1 MRFIKEFN
9 QKKEYSIFAF
19 HFNFSNMKFNYIL
32 PLFVFLLISNFV
44 TSQNSNSDDKGLLIT
59 DFVKTPKKLSKQEIE
74 KKSARRLKESSQE
87 YGKSITK
94 DELEEMLYI
103 FSSDEFG
110 GRGTPS
116 KGQDLATDFL
126 KDNYIDL
133 GIQPARKTYEHKVF
147 LQFDEKPNIS
157 LSINEKEFKY
167 YDDFIAYN
175 NGPNISFSNSEII
188 YVGYG
193 IDHRNYNSYDGLDVN
208 DKVVLAIAGEPKN
221 RRGNYFISGGEKKS
235 EWSTRNEIARKKEA
249 ASKNGAKALI
259 LINNNL
265 FNRYS
270 KEYRLSD
277 NNKGEKRMSLAS
289 DKTNENTQVLLF
301 SEKNKD
307 YLLQKNR
314 KYINFSFEKNYNEFS
329 ANNIAALIKGS
340 KFPNEYIVIT
350 AHLDHVGIQNGEV
363 YNGADDDGS
372 GSVGILEIAEAF
384 SLAIKDGNRPKRSI
398 LFLHVT
404 AEENGLLGSEF
415 YTDYDPIVPLSETMV
430 CLNMDMI
437 GRTESKRKK
446 TEPEDYIYII
456 GSEMLSDDLHNINK
470 KANDENVKLNL
481 DYRYNDPTSLVF
493 ESGRYIENQY
503 YYRSDHYNFAKYNIP
518 SIFFFS
524 GVHEDY
530 HMPTDTAEKILY
542 DIYEKR
548 IKLIFH
554 TAWDLANADKKIE
567 LNK

>member
-1 MRFIKEFN
+1 MNFKNILSLFIC
-9 QKKEYSIFAF
+9 
-19 HFNFSNMKFNYIL
+19 
-32 PLFVFLLISNFV
+32 LLISNHCI
-44 TSQNSNSDDKGLLIT
+44 SQDSNPEIKSILIK
-59 DFVKTPKKLSKQEIE
+59 DLIKTPKKLSKEEIK
-74 KKSARRLKESSQE
+74 KKSSRRLKESSKQ

-94 DELEEMLYI
+94 EELEELLYV

-126 KDNYIDL
+126 KKNYEDL
-133 GIQPARKTYEHKVF
+133 GIQPARKNIYEHEVF
-147 LQFDEKPNIS
+147 LQFDEKPNVS
-157 LSINEKEFKY
+157 LSINKKEFKY
-167 YDDFIAYN
+167 YNDYIAYN
-175 NGPNISFSNSEII
+175 NGPDVSFSDTEII

-193 IDHRNYNSYDGLDVN
+193 IDHKNYNSYDGLDVT

-221 RRGNYFISGGEKKS
+221 RRGNYFISGGKKKS
-235 EWSTRNEIARKKEA
+235 EWSTRNEISRKKEA
-249 ASKNGAKALI
+249 AAKNGAKALI
-259 LINNNL
+259 LINNRL
-265 FNRYS
+265 FKRYS
-270 KEYRLSD
+270 NEHMLSD
-277 NNKGEKRMSLAS
+277 TNKGEKRMSLAS
-289 DKTNENTQVLLF
+289 DKINENTQVLLF
-301 SEKNKD
+301 SDKNKD

-314 KYINFSFEKNYNEFS
+314 KFMNFSFEKNYNEFS

-340 KFPNEYIVIT
+340 EFPDEYIVIT
-350 AHLDHVGIQNGEV
+350 AHLDHVGIQNGIV

-384 SLAIKDGNRPKRSI
+384 SLAIKDGFRPKRSI

-404 AEENGLLGSEF
+404 AEENGLLGSEY

-437 GRTESKRKK
+437 GRTESNRKE

-456 GSEMLSDDLHNINK
+456 GSKMLSDDLHNINK
-470 KANDENVKLNL
+470 KANDEHVKINL

-503 YYRSDHYNFAKYNIP
+503 YYRSDHYNFAKYDIP

-530 HMPTDTAEKILY
+530 HMPTDTADKILY

-554 TAWDLANADKKIE
+554 TAWDLANADKRIE

>member
-1 MRFIKEFN
+1 MNFKNILSLFIC
-9 QKKEYSIFAF
+9 
-19 HFNFSNMKFNYIL
+19 
-32 PLFVFLLISNFV
+32 LLISNHCI
-44 TSQNSNSDDKGLLIT
+44 SQDSNQEIKSILIK
-59 DFVKTPKKLSKQEIE
+59 DLIKTPKKLSKEEIK
-74 KKSARRLKESSQE
+74 KKSSRRLKESSKQ

-94 DELEEMLYI
+94 EELEELLYV

-126 KDNYIDL
+126 KNNYKDL
-133 GIQPARKTYEHKVF
+133 GIQPARKNTYEHKVF
-147 LQFDEKPNIS
+147 LQFDEKPNVS
-157 LSINEKEFKY
+157 LSINKKEFKY
-167 YDDFIAYN
+167 YNDYIAYN
-175 NGPNISFSNSEII
+175 NGPDVSFSDTEII

-193 IDHRNYNSYDGLDVN
+193 IDHKNYNSYDGLDVT

-221 RRGNYFISGGEKKS
+221 RRGNYFISGGKKKS
-235 EWSTRNEIARKKEA
+235 EWSTRNEISRKKEA
-249 ASKNGAKALI
+249 AAKNGAKALI
-259 LINNNL
+259 LINNRL
-265 FNRYS
+265 FKRYS
-270 KEYRLSD
+270 NEHMLSD
-277 NNKGEKRMSLAS
+277 TNKGEKRMSLAS
-289 DKTNENTQVLLF
+289 DKINENTQVLLF
-301 SEKNKD
+301 SNKNKD

-314 KYINFSFEKNYNEFS
+314 KFMNFSLEKNYNEFS

-340 KFPNEYIVIT
+340 EFPDEYIVIT
-350 AHLDHVGIQNGEV
+350 AHLDHVGIQNGIV

-372 GSVGILEIAEAF
+372 GSVGVLEIAEAF
-384 SLAIKDGNRPKRSI
+384 SLAIKDGFRPKRSI

-404 AEENGLLGSEF
+404 AEENGLLGSEY

-470 KANDENVKLNL
+470 KANDEHVKINL

-503 YYRSDHYNFAKYNIP
+503 YYRSDHYNFAKYDIP

-530 HMPTDTAEKILY
+530 HMPTDTADKILY

-554 TAWDLANADKKIE
+554 TAWDLANADKRIE

>member
-1 MRFIKEFN
+1 M
-9 QKKEYSIFAF
+9 
-19 HFNFSNMKFNYIL
+19 NFKYIL
-32 PLFVFLLISNFV
+32 PLFICILISNHCI
-44 TSQNSNSDDKGLLIT
+44 SQDSNQEIKSTLLKDLI
-59 DFVKTPKKLSKQEIE
+59 KTPKKLSKEEIK
-74 KKSARRLKESSQE
+74 KKSTRKLKESSKE

-94 DELEEMLYI
+94 EELKELLYV

-126 KDNYIDL
+126 KENYIDL
-133 GIQPARKTYEHKVF
+133 GIQPARKNTYEHKVF

-157 LSINEKEFKY
+157 LSINKKEFKY
-167 YDDFIAYN
+167 YTDYIAYN
-175 NGPNISFSNSEII
+175 NGPDTSFSDTEII

-193 IDHRNYNSYDGLDVN
+193 IDHKNYNSYDGLDVK

-221 RRGNYFISGGEKKS
+221 RRGNYFINGGKKKS
-235 EWSTRNEIARKKEA
+235 EWSTRNEISRKKEA
-249 ASKNGAKALI
+249 AAKNGAKALI
-259 LINNNL
+259 LINNRL
-265 FNRYS
+265 FKRYS
-270 KEYRLSD
+270 NEQILSD
-277 NNKGEKRMSLAS
+277 TNKGEKRMSLAS
-289 DKTNENTQVLLF
+289 DKISENTQVLLF
-301 SEKNKD
+301 SDKNKD

-314 KYINFSFEKNYNEFS
+314 KFMNFSFEKNYNEFS

-340 KFPNEYIVIT
+340 EFPDEYIVIT
-350 AHLDHVGIQNGEV
+350 AHLDHVGIQNGVV

-384 SLAIKDGNRPKRSI
+384 SLALKEGFRPKRSI

-404 AEENGLLGSEF
+404 AEENGLLGSEY
-415 YTDYDPIVPLSETMV
+415 YTDYDPIIPLSETMV

-437 GRTESKRKK
+437 GRTESKRKE
-446 TEPEDYIYII
+446 TEPKDYIYII

-470 KANDENVKLNL
+470 KANEENVKLNL

-530 HMPTDTAEKILY
+530 HMPTDTADKILY

>member
-1 MRFIKEFN
+1 M
-9 QKKEYSIFAF
+9 
-19 HFNFSNMKFNYIL
+19 NFKNIL
-32 PLFVFLLISNFV
+32 SLFVCLLISNHCI
-44 TSQNSNSDDKGLLIT
+44 SQDSNKEIKSILIK
-59 DFVKTPKKLSKQEIE
+59 DLIKTTKKLSKEEIK
-74 KKSARRLKESSQE
+74 KKSSRRLKESSKQ

-94 DELEEMLYI
+94 EELEELLYI

-126 KDNYIDL
+126 KNNYKDL
-133 GIQPARKTYEHKVF
+133 GIQPARKNTYEHKVF
-147 LQFDEKPNIS
+147 LQFDEKPNVS
-157 LSINEKEFKY
+157 LSINKKEFKY
-167 YDDFIAYN
+167 YNDYIAYN
-175 NGPNISFSNSEII
+175 NGPDVSFSDTEII

-193 IDHRNYNSYDGLDVN
+193 IDHKNYNSYDGLDVT

-221 RRGNYFISGGEKKS
+221 RRGNYFISGGKKKS
-235 EWSTRNEIARKKEA
+235 EWSTRNEISRKKEA
-249 ASKNGAKALI
+249 AAKNGAKALI
-259 LINNNL
+259 LINNRL
-265 FNRYS
+265 FKRYS
-270 KEYRLSD
+270 NEHMLSD
-277 NNKGEKRMSLAS
+277 TNKGEKRMSLAS
-289 DKTNENTQVLLF
+289 DKINENTQVLLF
-301 SEKNKD
+301 SDKNKD

-314 KYINFSFEKNYNEFS
+314 KFMNFSFEKNYNEFS

-340 KFPNEYIVIT
+340 EFPDEYIVIT
-350 AHLDHVGIQNGEV
+350 AHLDHVGVQNGIV

-384 SLAIKDGNRPKRSI
+384 SLAIKDGFRPKRSI

-404 AEENGLLGSEF
+404 AEENGLLGSEY

-437 GRTESKRKK
+437 GRTESKRKE

-470 KANDENVKLNL
+470 KANDEHVKINL

-503 YYRSDHYNFAKYNIP
+503 YYRSDHYNFAKYDIP

-530 HMPTDTAEKILY
+530 HMPTDTADKILY

-554 TAWDLANADKKIE
+554 TAWDLANADKRIE

>member
-1 MRFIKEFN
+1 MNLKFLLYLIIFLFN
-9 QKKEYSIFAF
+9 VNFLFSQVRKSSVTTPEKYLNYGENNRAREVVNKNKSQKK
-19 HFNFSNMKFNYIL
+19 
-32 PLFVFLLISNFV
+32 
-44 TSQNSNSDDKGLLIT
+44 SDQDKVQYDLRL
-59 DFVKTPKKLSKQEIE
+59 KNLSK
-74 KKSARRLKESSQE
+74 KYAN
-87 YGKSITK
+87 SITK
-94 DELEEMLYI
+94 DELEDMLYV

-126 KDNYIDL
+126 KENYENLQIK
-133 GIQPARKTYEHKVF
+133 PARNNNYEHQVF

-157 LSINEKEFKY
+157 LSINKKKFKY
-167 YDDFIAYN
+167 YNDYIAYN
-175 NGPNISFSNSEII
+175 NGPDISFNDTEIL

-193 IDHRNYNSYDGLDVN
+193 IDHKNYNSYDGLDVK

-221 RRGNYFISGGEKKS
+221 KKGKYAITGGEKKS
-235 EWSTRNEIARKKEA
+235 EWSSRNEISKKKEA
-249 ASKNGAKALI
+249 ALKNGAKALI

-265 FNRYS
+265 FKRYS
-270 KEYRLSD
+270 NEYKISD
-277 NNKGEKRMSLAS
+277 NNMGEKRMSLAS
-289 DKTNENTQVLLF
+289 DIANEKIQVLLF
-301 SEKNKD
+301 SEKNKNF
-307 YLLQKNR
+307 LLQKNR
-314 KYINFSFEKNYNEFS
+314 KFMNFSFKKNFNKFS
-329 ANNIAALIKGS
+329 ANNIAAFIKGS
-340 KFPNEYIVIT
+340 EFPNECIVIT

-372 GSVGILEIAEAF
+372 GSVGMLEIAEAF
-384 SLAIKDGNRPKRSI
+384 SLAVKDGYIPKRSI

-404 AEENGLLGSEF
+404 AEENGLLGSEY
-415 YTDYDPIVPLSETMV
+415 YTDYDPIVPLNETMV

-437 GRTESKRKK
+437 GRTESKRKE
-446 TEPEDYIYII
+446 TEPKDYIYII
-456 GSEMLSDDLHNINK
+456 GSKMLSDDLHNINK
-470 KANDENVKLNL
+470 KANDENVQLNL

-542 DIYEKR
+542 EIYEKR

>member
-1 MRFIKEFN
+1 MNLKFLLYLIIFLFN
-9 QKKEYSIFAF
+9 VNFLFSQVRKSSVTTPEKYLYYGENNRAREVVNKNNSQKK
-19 HFNFSNMKFNYIL
+19 
-32 PLFVFLLISNFV
+32 
-44 TSQNSNSDDKGLLIT
+44 SDQDKVQYDLRL
-59 DFVKTPKKLSKQEIE
+59 KNLSK
-74 KKSARRLKESSQE
+74 KYAN
-87 YGKSITK
+87 SITQ
-94 DELEEMLYI
+94 DELEEMLYV

-126 KDNYIDL
+126 KENYENLQIK
-133 GIQPARKTYEHKVF
+133 PARNNNYEHQVF

-157 LSINEKEFKY
+157 LSINKKKFKY
-167 YDDFIAYN
+167 YNDYIAYN
-175 NGPNISFSNSEII
+175 NGPDISFNDTEIL

-193 IDHRNYNSYDGLDVN
+193 IDHKNYNSYDGLDVK

-221 RRGNYFISGGEKKS
+221 KKGKYAITGGEKKS
-235 EWSTRNEIARKKEA
+235 EWSSRNEISKKKEA
-249 ASKNGAKALI
+249 ALKNGAKALI

-265 FNRYS
+265 FKRYS
-270 KEYRLSD
+270 NEYKISD
-277 NNKGEKRMSLAS
+277 NNMGEKRMSLAS
-289 DKTNENTQVLLF
+289 DIANEKIQVLLF
-301 SEKNKD
+301 SEKNKNF
-307 YLLQKNR
+307 LLQKNR
-314 KYINFSFEKNYNEFS
+314 KFMNFSFKKNFNKFS
-329 ANNIAALIKGS
+329 ANNIAAFIKGS
-340 KFPNEYIVIT
+340 EFPNECIVIT

-372 GSVGILEIAEAF
+372 GSVGMLEIAEAF
-384 SLAIKDGNRPKRSI
+384 SLAVKDGYIPKRSI

-404 AEENGLLGSEF
+404 AEENGLLGSEY
-415 YTDYDPIVPLSETMV
+415 YTDFDPIVPLNETMV

-437 GRTESKRKK
+437 GRTESKRKE
-446 TEPEDYIYII
+446 TEPKDYIYII

-470 KANDENVKLNL
+470 KANDENVQLNL

-493 ESGRYIENQY
+493 ESGRYIENNY

-542 DIYEKR
+542 EIYEKR

>member
-1 MRFIKEFN
+1 MNFKNILSLFIC
-9 QKKEYSIFAF
+9 
-19 HFNFSNMKFNYIL
+19 
-32 PLFVFLLISNFV
+32 LLISNHCI
-44 TSQNSNSDDKGLLIT
+44 SQDSNQEIKSILIK
-59 DFVKTPKKLSKQEIE
+59 DLIKTPKKLSKEEIK
-74 KKSARRLKESSQE
+74 KKSSRRLKESSKQ

-94 DELEEMLYI
+94 EELEELLYV

-126 KDNYIDL
+126 KNNYKDL
-133 GIQPARKTYEHKVF
+133 GIQPARKNTYEHKVF
-147 LQFDEKPNIS
+147 LQFDEKPNVS
-157 LSINEKEFKY
+157 LSINKKEFKY
-167 YDDFIAYN
+167 YNDYIAYN
-175 NGPNISFSNSEII
+175 NGPDVSFSDTEII

-193 IDHRNYNSYDGLDVN
+193 IDHKNYNSYDGLDVT

-221 RRGNYFISGGEKKS
+221 RRGNYFISGGKKKS
-235 EWSTRNEIARKKEA
+235 EWSTRNEISRKKEA
-249 ASKNGAKALI
+249 AAKNGAKALI
-259 LINNNL
+259 LINNRL
-265 FNRYS
+265 FKRYS
-270 KEYRLSD
+270 NEHMLSD
-277 NNKGEKRMSLAS
+277 TNKGEKRMSLAS
-289 DKTNENTQVLLF
+289 DKINENTQVLLF
-301 SEKNKD
+301 SDKNKD

-314 KYINFSFEKNYNEFS
+314 KFMNFSFEKNYNEFS

-340 KFPNEYIVIT
+340 EFPDEYIVIT
-350 AHLDHVGIQNGEV
+350 AHLDHVGIQNGIV

-384 SLAIKDGNRPKRSI
+384 SLAIKDGFRPKRSI

-404 AEENGLLGSEF
+404 AEENGLLGSEY

-470 KANDENVKLNL
+470 KANDEHVKINL

-503 YYRSDHYNFAKYNIP
+503 YYRSDHYNFAKYDIP

-530 HMPTDTAEKILY
+530 HMPTDTADKILY

-554 TAWDLANADKKIE
+554 TAWDLANADKRIE

>member
-1 MRFIKEFN
+1 
-9 QKKEYSIFAF
+9 
-19 HFNFSNMKFNYIL
+19 MKL
-32 PLFVFLLISNFV
+32 KFLLYLIIFLFNANFLLSQVRKSSV
-44 TSQNSNSDDKGLLIT
+44 TTPEKYLYYGKNSSSKVVLNENNSKKKTDQDKIGYE
-59 DFVKTPKKLSKQEIE
+59 Q
-74 KKSARRLKESSQE
+74 RLKFKSKI
-87 YGKSITK
+87 YGESITK
-94 DELEEMLYI
+94 EELEEMLYI

-126 KDNYIDL
+126 KQKYIDL
-133 GIQPARKTYEHKVF
+133 GIQPALDKSYEHEVL
-147 LQFDEKPNIS
+147 LQFDEKPDVS
-157 LSINEKEFKY
+157 LSINKKKFKY
-167 YDDFIAYN
+167 YNDYIAYN
-175 NGPNISFSNSEII
+175 NGPDISINDTEII

-193 IDHRNYNSYDGLDVN
+193 IDHKNYNSYDGLDVKN
-208 DKVVLAIAGEPKN
+208 KVVLAIAGEPKN
-221 RRGNYFISGGEKKS
+221 KEDNYFISGGKKKS
-235 EWSTRNEIARKKEA
+235 EWSTRNEITRKKEA
-249 ASKNGAKALI
+249 AKKNGAKALI
-259 LINNNL
+259 LINNKL

-270 KEYRLSD
+270 NEYKLSD
-277 NNKGEKRMSLAS
+277 TNKGEKRMSLAS
-289 DKTNENTQVLLF
+289 DMTNEKIQVLLF
-301 SEKNKD
+301 SNKNKD
-307 YLLQKNR
+307 FLLQKNR
-314 KYINFSFEKNYNEFS
+314 KFINFSLKKNFNKFS
-329 ANNIAALIKGS
+329 ANNIAAFIKGNE
-340 KFPNEYIVIT
+340 FADEYIVIT

-384 SLAIKDGNRPKRSI
+384 SEAIKDGYRPKRSI

-404 AEENGLLGSEF
+404 AEENGLLGSEY

-446 TEPEDYIYII
+446 TEPKDYIYII
-456 GSEMLSDDLHNINK
+456 GSKMLSNDLHNINK
-470 KANDENVKLNL
+470 KANEENVKLNL

-503 YYRSDHYNFAKYNIP
+503 YYRSDHYNFAKYSIP

-530 HMPTDTAEKILY
+530 HMPTDTADKILY

-554 TAWDLANADKKIE
+554 TAWDLANADKRIE

>member
-1 MRFIKEFN
+1 MNFKNILSLFIC
-9 QKKEYSIFAF
+9 
-19 HFNFSNMKFNYIL
+19 
-32 PLFVFLLISNFV
+32 LLISNHCIA
-44 TSQNSNSDDKGLLIT
+44 QDSNPEIKSILIK
-59 DFVKTPKKLSKQEIE
+59 DLIKTPKKLSKEEIK
-74 KKSARRLKESSQE
+74 KKSSRRLKESSKQ

-94 DELEEMLYI
+94 EELEELLYI

-126 KDNYIDL
+126 KKNYEDL
-133 GIQPARKTYEHKVF
+133 GIQPARKNIYEHEVF
-147 LQFDEKPNIS
+147 LQFDEKPNVS
-157 LSINEKEFKY
+157 LSINKKEFKY
-167 YDDFIAYN
+167 YYDYIAYN
-175 NGPNISFSNSEII
+175 NGPDVSFSDTEII

-193 IDHRNYNSYDGLDVN
+193 IDHKNYNSYDGLDVT

-221 RRGNYFISGGEKKS
+221 RRGNYFISGVKKKS
-235 EWSTRNEIARKKEA
+235 EWSTRNEISRKKEA
-249 ASKNGAKALI
+249 ATKNGAKALI
-259 LINNNL
+259 LINNRL
-265 FNRYS
+265 FKRYS
-270 KEYRLSD
+270 NEHMLSD
-277 NNKGEKRMSLAS
+277 TNKGEKRMSLAS
-289 DKTNENTQVLLF
+289 DKINENTQVLLF
-301 SEKNKD
+301 SDKNKD

-314 KYINFSFEKNYNEFS
+314 KFMNFSFEKNYNEFS

-340 KFPNEYIVIT
+340 EFPNEYIVIT
-350 AHLDHVGIQNGEV
+350 AHLDHVGIQNGIV

-384 SLAIKDGNRPKRSI
+384 SLAIKDGFRPKRSI

-404 AEENGLLGSEF
+404 AEENGLLGSEY

-437 GRTESKRKK
+437 GRTESKRKE

-470 KANDENVKLNL
+470 KANDEHVKINL

-503 YYRSDHYNFAKYNIP
+503 YYRSDHYNFAKYDIP

-530 HMPTDTAEKILY
+530 HMPTDTADKILY

-554 TAWDLANADKKIE
+554 TAWDLANADKRIE

>member
-1 MRFIKEFN
+1 MNFKNILSLFIC
-9 QKKEYSIFAF
+9 
-19 HFNFSNMKFNYIL
+19 
-32 PLFVFLLISNFV
+32 LLISNHCIA
-44 TSQNSNSDDKGLLIT
+44 QDSNPEIKSILIK
-59 DFVKTPKKLSKQEIE
+59 DLIKTPKKLSKEEIK
-74 KKSARRLKESSQE
+74 KKSSRRLKESSKQ

-94 DELEEMLYI
+94 EELEELLYI

-116 KGQDLATDFL
+116 KGQDLATNFL
-126 KDNYIDL
+126 KKNYEDL
-133 GIQPARKTYEHKVF
+133 GIQPARKNIYEHEVF
-147 LQFDEKPNIS
+147 LQFDEKPNVS
-157 LSINEKEFKY
+157 LSINKKEFKY
-167 YDDFIAYN
+167 YYDYIAYN
-175 NGPNISFSNSEII
+175 NGPDVSFSDTEII

-193 IDHRNYNSYDGLDVN
+193 IDHKNYNSYDGLDVT

-221 RRGNYFISGGEKKS
+221 RRGNYFISGVKKKS
-235 EWSTRNEIARKKEA
+235 EWSTRNEISRKKEA
-249 ASKNGAKALI
+249 ATKNGAKALI
-259 LINNNL
+259 LINNRL
-265 FNRYS
+265 FKRYS
-270 KEYRLSD
+270 NEHMLSD
-277 NNKGEKRMSLAS
+277 TNKGEKRMSLAS
-289 DKTNENTQVLLF
+289 DKINENTQVLLF
-301 SEKNKD
+301 SDKNKD

-314 KYINFSFEKNYNEFS
+314 KFMNFSFEKNYNEFS

-340 KFPNEYIVIT
+340 EFPNEYIVIT
-350 AHLDHVGIQNGEV
+350 AHLDHVGIQNGIV

-384 SLAIKDGNRPKRSI
+384 SLAIKDGFRPKRSI

-404 AEENGLLGSEF
+404 AEENGLLGSEY

-437 GRTESKRKK
+437 GRTESKRKE

-470 KANDENVKLNL
+470 KANDEHVKINL

-503 YYRSDHYNFAKYNIP
+503 YYRSDHYNFAKYDIP

-530 HMPTDTAEKILY
+530 HMPTDTADKILY

-554 TAWDLANADKKIE
+554 TAWDLANADKRIE

>member
-1 MRFIKEFN
+1 M
-9 QKKEYSIFAF
+9 
-19 HFNFSNMKFNYIL
+19 NFKNIL
-32 PLFVFLLISNFV
+32 SLFVCLLISNHCI
-44 TSQNSNSDDKGLLIT
+44 SQDSNQEIKSTQIKDLI
-59 DFVKTPKKLSKQEIE
+59 KTPKKLSKEEIK
-74 KKSARRLKESSQE
+74 KKSSRRLKESSKQ

-94 DELEEMLYI
+94 EELEELLYV

-126 KDNYIDL
+126 KKNYKDL
-133 GIQPARKTYEHKVF
+133 GIQPARNNTYEHEVF
-147 LQFDEKPNIS
+147 LQFDEKPNVS
-157 LSINEKEFKY
+157 LSINKKEFKY
-167 YDDFIAYN
+167 YNDYIAYN
-175 NGPNISFSNSEII
+175 NGPDTSFSDTEII

-193 IDHRNYNSYDGLDVN
+193 IHHKNYNSYDGLDVK

-221 RRGNYFISGGEKKS
+221 RRGNYFISGGKKKS
-235 EWSTRNEIARKKEA
+235 EWSTRNEISRKKEA
-249 ASKNGAKALI
+249 AAKNGAKALI
-259 LINNNL
+259 LINNRL
-265 FNRYS
+265 FKRYS
-270 KEYRLSD
+270 NEHMLSD
-277 NNKGEKRMSLAS
+277 TNKGEKRMSLAS
-289 DKTNENTQVLLF
+289 DKINENTQVLLF
-301 SEKNKD
+301 SDKNKD

-314 KYINFSFEKNYNEFS
+314 KFMNFSFEKNYNEFS

-340 KFPNEYIVIT
+340 EFPDEYIVIT
-350 AHLDHVGIQNGEV
+350 AHLDHVGIQNGIV

-384 SLAIKDGNRPKRSI
+384 SLGMKDGFRPKRSI

-404 AEENGLLGSEF
+404 AEENGLLGSEY
-415 YTDYDPIVPLSETMV
+415 YTDYDPIVPLSKTMV

-437 GRTESKRKK
+437 GRTESKRKE

-470 KANDENVKLNL
+470 KANDEHVKINL

-503 YYRSDHYNFAKYNIP
+503 YYRSDHYNFAKYDIP

-530 HMPTDTAEKILY
+530 HMPTDTADKILY

-554 TAWDLANADKKIE
+554 TAWDLANADKRIE

>member
-1 MRFIKEFN
+1 M
-9 QKKEYSIFAF
+9 
-19 HFNFSNMKFNYIL
+19 NFKYIL
-32 PLFVFLLISNFV
+32 PLFICILISNHCI
-44 TSQNSNSDDKGLLIT
+44 SQDSNQEIKSTLLKDLI
-59 DFVKTPKKLSKQEIE
+59 KTPKKLSKEEIK
-74 KKSARRLKESSQE
+74 KKSTRKLKESSKE

-94 DELEEMLYI
+94 EELKELLYV

-126 KDNYIDL
+126 KENYIDL
-133 GIQPARKTYEHKVF
+133 GIQPARKNTYKHKVF

-157 LSINEKEFKY
+157 LSINKKEFKY
-167 YDDFIAYN
+167 YTDYIAYN
-175 NGPNISFSNSEII
+175 NGPDTSFSDTEII

-193 IDHRNYNSYDGLDVN
+193 IDHKNYNSYDGLDVK

-221 RRGNYFISGGEKKS
+221 RRGNYFINGGKKKS
-235 EWSTRNEIARKKEA
+235 EWSTRNEISRKKEA
-249 ASKNGAKALI
+249 AAKNGAKALI
-259 LINNNL
+259 LINNRL
-265 FNRYS
+265 FKRYS
-270 KEYRLSD
+270 NEQILSD
-277 NNKGEKRMSLAS
+277 TNKGEKRMSLAS
-289 DKTNENTQVLLF
+289 DKISENTQVLLF
-301 SEKNKD
+301 SDKNKD

-314 KYINFSFEKNYNEFS
+314 KFMNFSFEKNYNEFS

-340 KFPNEYIVIT
+340 EFPDEYIVIT
-350 AHLDHVGIQNGEV
+350 AHLDHVGIQNGVV

-384 SLAIKDGNRPKRSI
+384 SLALKEGFRPKRSI

-404 AEENGLLGSEF
+404 AEENGLLGSEY
-415 YTDYDPIVPLSETMV
+415 YTDYDPIIPLSETMV

-437 GRTESKRKK
+437 GRTESKRKE
-446 TEPEDYIYII
+446 TEPKDYIYII

-470 KANDENVKLNL
+470 KANEENVKLNL

-530 HMPTDTAEKILY
+530 HMPTDTADKILY

>member
-1 MRFIKEFN
+1 M
-9 QKKEYSIFAF
+9 
-19 HFNFSNMKFNYIL
+19 NFKNIL
-32 PLFVFLLISNFV
+32 SLFVCLLISNHCI
-44 TSQNSNSDDKGLLIT
+44 SQDSNKEIKSILIK
-59 DFVKTPKKLSKQEIE
+59 DLIKTTKKLSKEEIK
-74 KKSARRLKESSQE
+74 KKSSRRLKESSKQ

-94 DELEEMLYI
+94 EELEELLYV

-126 KDNYIDL
+126 KNNYKDL
-133 GIQPARKTYEHKVF
+133 GIQPARKNTYEHKVF
-147 LQFDEKPNIS
+147 LQFDEKPNVS
-157 LSINEKEFKY
+157 LSINKKEFKY
-167 YDDFIAYN
+167 YNDYIAYN
-175 NGPNISFSNSEII
+175 NGPDVSFSDTEII

-193 IDHRNYNSYDGLDVN
+193 IDHKNYNSYDGLDVT

-221 RRGNYFISGGEKKS
+221 RRGNYFVSGGKKKS
-235 EWSTRNEIARKKEA
+235 EWSTRNEISRKKEA
-249 ASKNGAKALI
+249 AAKNGAKALI
-259 LINNNL
+259 LINNRL
-265 FNRYS
+265 FKRYS
-270 KEYRLSD
+270 NEHMLSD
-277 NNKGEKRMSLAS
+277 TNKGEKRMSLAS
-289 DKTNENTQVLLF
+289 DKINENTQVLLF
-301 SEKNKD
+301 SDKNKD

-314 KYINFSFEKNYNEFS
+314 KFMNFSFEKNYNEFS

-340 KFPNEYIVIT
+340 EFPDEYIVIT
-350 AHLDHVGIQNGEV
+350 AHLDHVGIQNGIV

-384 SLAIKDGNRPKRSI
+384 SLAIKDGFRPKRSI

-404 AEENGLLGSEF
+404 AEENGLLGSEY

-437 GRTESKRKK
+437 GRTESKRKE

-470 KANDENVKLNL
+470 KANDEHVKINL

-503 YYRSDHYNFAKYNIP
+503 YYRSDHYNFAKYDIP

-530 HMPTDTAEKILY
+530 HMPTDTADKILY

-554 TAWDLANADKKIE
+554 TAWDLANADKRIE